1 MGYLCIDVT
10 RCICPAIYKKTIFCV
25 WPIIWLLIGLGLIV
39 LPIAIRRKLG
49 LGEGTQFLVVT
60 DNENILLKPVKD
72 PSLDE
77 FYSLIEQAQKTAAQL
92 GLTED
97 EINAGRLRFT
107 LYRQLWEEGIFLAAE
122 LPLAAFFSIGF
133 THHIA
138 ILAKARTPTK
148 PSLNTCC
155 RITTARWGLLHTRPI
170 RRNWRTFSLTRKRWR
185 NSFRSFLLYH
195 HQCG

>member
-1 MGYLCIDVT
+1 M
-10 RCICPAIYKKTIFCV
+10 ATIAAMSSRQ
-25 WPIIWLLIGLGLIV
+25 IV

-97 EINAGRLRFT
+97 EINTEIKSMR
-107 LYRQLWEEGIFLAAE
+107 AE
-122 LPLAAFFSIGF
+122 
-133 THHIA
+133 
-138 ILAKARTPTK
+138 
-148 PSLNTCC
+148 
-155 RITTARWGLLHTRPI
+155 
-170 RRNWRTFSLTRKRWR
+170 KR
-185 NSFRSFLLYH
+185 
-195 HQCG
+195 